1 MQQMKHSIRH
11 AQMAPT
17 CLPAPFLLP
26 LVPRLLVVRDE
37 KSMSTSSSALAST
50 KQFDSQSFVK
60 QFYLTRECL
69 SKHDIAQE
77 DNPIIQMMILRHMAV
92 MATKSEEQVI
102 LSAKAIAI
110 AEIPQNQWID
120 FVEPSDF
127 VSAQGYRIFAY
138 CRRKVYNFWCRE
150 IIGDIS
156 KQSVIGTN
164 VCARIE
170 KAIQWNSDVT
180 DTVCLYLCKGL
191 ASFCVNDFDT
201 AETAY
206 NFVVENAVPGSY
218 PHRRARKGLWE
229 VHCARNPSFYDYH
242 KCKDTKF

>member
-180 DTVCLYLCKGL
+180 DTRTILWWKMRFLGVIHIVEQEKDCGRCTVPETLPFMTITS
-191 ASFCVNDFDT
+191 ARIQSFERVALHSN
-201 AETAY
+201 
-206 NFVVENAVPGSY
+206 NS
-218 PHRRARKGLWE
+218 KL
-229 VHCARNPSFYDYH
+229 
-242 KCKDTKF
+242 

>member
-1 MQQMKHSIRH
+1 
-11 AQMAPT
+11 MAPT

-127 VSAQGYRIFAY
+127 
-138 CRRKVYNFWCRE
+138 
-150 IIGDIS
+150 
-156 KQSVIGTN
+156 
-164 VCARIE
+164 
-170 KAIQWNSDVT
+170 
-180 DTVCLYLCKGL
+180 
-191 ASFCVNDFDT
+191 DFDT